1 MIRMRSVLCTAA
13 FLLLF
18 FSIGAGSAVQAQSGA
33 DDQLPQDIAILVRGP
48 VRSDRLPFFQP
59 NAIENYA
66 GYYSFRGEDI
76 IVYHTNREI
85 VRFEEW
91 EPAACGSLQLY
102 RVDASGDPVIPAAS
116 DSDSAAVPA
125 EQRLKQPEQ
134 AAVYFYQNGTY
145 ALFFSFPGEL
155 NCDFIER
162 FLLRFDYFRTV
173 RELPSKRP
181 PFPAVVE

>member
-1 MIRMRSVLCTAA
+1 MIRMRPVLCTAA
-13 FLLLF
+13 FLLIF

-33 DDQLPQDIAILVRGP
+33 DDQIPQDIAILVRGP
-48 VRSDRLPFFQP
+48 VRNDRLPFFQP

-66 GYYSFRGEDI
+66 GYYTFRGEDI
-76 IVYHTNREI
+76 IVYHTDREI

-91 EPAACGSLQLY
+91 EPVSCGGVQLY
-102 RVDASGDPVIPAAS
+102 RVGAAGVPGTTAAADGDSP
-116 DSDSAAVPA
+116 
-125 EQRLKQPEQ
+125 
-134 AAVYFYQNGTY
+134 AVYFYQNGTY
-145 ALFFSFPGEL
+145 ALFFSFTGEL
-155 NCDFIER
+155 NCDFVER

>member
-1 MIRMRSVLCTAA
+1 MRPVLCTAA

-48 VRSDRLPFFQP
+48 VRNDRLPFFQP

-66 GYYSFRGEDI
+66 GYYTFRGQDI
-76 IVYHTNREI
+76 IVYHTDREI

-91 EPAACGSLQLY
+91 EPVSCNGVQLY
-102 RVDASGDPVIPAAS
+102 RVGASGVQGTPDAA
-116 DSDSAAVPA
+116 DSSSTAVPA
-125 EQRLKQPEQ
+125 EQQPEQ
-134 AAVYFYQNGTY
+134 AAVYFYQNDTY
-145 ALFFSFPGEL
+145 VLFFSFTGEL
-155 NCDFIER
+155 NCDFVER

>member
-1 MIRMRSVLCTAA
+1 MIRMRPVLCTAA

-18 FSIGAGSAVQAQSGA
+18 FLIGAGTAVQAQSSA

-48 VRSDRLPFFQP
+48 VRNDRLPFFQP

-66 GYYSFRGEDI
+66 GYYTFRGQDI
-76 IVYHTNREI
+76 TVYYTERDI

-91 EPAACGSLQLY
+91 GPVSCDGVQLY
-102 RVDASGDPVIPAAS
+102 RVGAA

-125 EQRLKQPEQ
+125 EQQPEQ
-134 AAVYFYQNGTY
+134 AAAYFYQNDTY

-155 NCDFIER
+155 NCDFVGR

-173 RELPSKRP
+173 RDLPTKRP